1 MTQPWSPPIRSVLQ
15 GNADH
20 GGDYLVPRT
29 AFFAAAKFASPKNSV
44 THLIDRAPTH
54 PNTAPCHRIPNLH
67 EPVEQARSGSDR
79 RAAPYNPHNGLWR
92 AV

>member
-1 MTQPWSPPIRSVLQ
+1 MTQPWPPPIRSVLQ
-15 GNADH
+15 SNADH

-29 AFFAAAKFASPKNSV
+29 AFFAAAKFAGLKNSV

-54 PNTAPCHRIPNLH
+54 PNTAPCHRIPHLH
-67 EPVEQARSGSDR
+67 EPVEQARSGADR
-79 RAAPYNPHNGLWR
+79 RATRYNPHSGLWR